1 MPSFMRASKARLKKL
16 KEVGNVSS
24 LNLPLFRVSLDSV
37 TLQTWCSVSSIA
49 SIPDFRLLLLLL
61 FLPHL
66 TFLPTLLWSS
76 PGISTRSTLFLQSLL
91 LASFDTCTISL
102 GIEPSVIGPL
112 RLWIA
117 LREQFY
123 MPGNRRRERRIWKF
137 TRGRRGQ
144 TNLSNFWSLREN
156 SLLRRIESFLFNSFP
171 IRIEYRVDFRVDKSA
186 GFLATVTN
194 KYYSSVQ
201 DFKTLRL

>member
-49 SIPDFRLLLLLL
+49 SIPDFRLFLL
-61 FLPHL
+61 LPHL

-137 TRGRRGQ
+137 TRGRREQ

-171 IRIEYRVDFRVDKSA
+171 ISNRISRRFSCR
-186 GFLATVTN
+186 
-194 KYYSSVQ
+194 
-201 DFKTLRL
+201 